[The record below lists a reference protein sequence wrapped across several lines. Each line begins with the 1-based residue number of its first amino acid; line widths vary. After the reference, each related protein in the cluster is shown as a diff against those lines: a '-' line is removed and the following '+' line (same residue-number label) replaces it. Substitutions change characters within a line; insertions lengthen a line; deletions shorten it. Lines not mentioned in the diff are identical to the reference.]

1 MFDLINWK
9 KRQIEERTVKNYFF
23 KTKLILSDLY
33 KNKEYLNYYNNLFKE
48 SISLIWKKNKTIL
61 LSNWLKDYINWLL
74 TFFKFDNKENVD
86 YEWQIATKSY
96 SLISNLSSIFYTDQ
110 INLNKYLQKLSN
122 IYNEKFYYLEQIEN
136 NLFDLKLKDTLW
148 NTIFNYSFSLLNNEK
163 IYNSLKQLSN
173 IAANW
178 ISEMNSTEVLKKQV
192 INVFSWVNE
201 MSLRS
206 YELIDNVICKI
217 NKNTRIKNSQL
228 KNFLLWLKKSYIS
241 INYLNNLYYLNNS
254 NLNLTDNEIKNYLEN
269 ICSNKWDN
277 LTWLLMQNYLFND
290 KINNNKIISN
300 FYSKYM
306 LDLTTLI
313 KKKNINYTWDINSLK
328 KINSLLSWY
337 LTFIKSQ
344 SKKWI
349 DYNDIKIGVWKKLF
363 NLNWF
368 INTDKIKN
376 TNS

>member
-1 MFDLINWK
+1 LFDLINWK